1 MRLEAIGPLDG
12 EREEQFPVFFVVFH
26 CFAVR
31 PQTTFQDSKAHMAR
45 KQDSPEVATEKA
57 LAVAE
62 YESQQRRTLNRLAK
76 LREERLQRESS
87 DHLKQKKR
95 AG

>member
-1 MRLEAIGPLDG
+1 
-12 EREEQFPVFFVVFH
+12 
-26 CFAVR
+26 
-31 PQTTFQDSKAHMAR
+31 MAR

-62 YESQQRRTLNRLAK
+62 YESEQRRTLKRLAR

-87 DHLKQKKR
+87 SHLKQKKR